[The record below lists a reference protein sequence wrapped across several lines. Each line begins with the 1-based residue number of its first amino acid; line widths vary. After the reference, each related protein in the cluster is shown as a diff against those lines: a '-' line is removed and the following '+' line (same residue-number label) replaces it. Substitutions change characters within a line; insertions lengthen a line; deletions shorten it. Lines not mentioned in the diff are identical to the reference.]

1 MVKGRVGDGA
11 VLRASEIAFSTPR
24 FYLFSAFLENKT
36 LDPRKQ
42 NLELRK
48 NRCSRLFV
56 FQKENFSRWRCDMG

>member
-24 FYLFSAFLENKT
+24 FYLFSAFLEKQT

-48 NRCSRLFV
+48 NRCSRFIT
-56 FQKENFSRWRCDMG
+56 FEKGNFRR